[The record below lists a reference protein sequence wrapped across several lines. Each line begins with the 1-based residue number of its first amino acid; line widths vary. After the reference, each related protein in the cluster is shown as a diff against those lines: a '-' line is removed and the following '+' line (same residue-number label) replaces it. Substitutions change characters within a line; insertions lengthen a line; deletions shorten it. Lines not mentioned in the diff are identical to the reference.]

1 MNEWMASGD
10 LLYSIEK
17 TLHPIHVT
25 SAGRL
30 IMCGDDSGLTG
41 LQQGVVWQD
50 GPQEVFTL
58 PG

>member
-1 MNEWMASGD
+1 MASGD

-25 SAGRL
+25 SLGRL
-30 IMCGDDSGLTG
+30 IMWGDDSGLTG